1 MLKAV
6 RNMLIIILN
15 IIFYAVVVFAGIQIC
30 RSGYF
35 FAYDVLGETMAE
47 MPPGTD
53 KMLTVSENE
62 SVAQVLTDLQEK
74 HLIKSKYSFYARLQ
88 LEEKINKKISAGV
101 YSLNSSMSYGEIIA
115 VLYPES

>member
-1 MLKAV
+1 
-6 RNMLIIILN
+6 
-15 IIFYAVVVFAGIQIC
+15 
-30 RSGYF
+30 
-35 FAYDVLGETMAE
+35 MAE

-88 LEEKINKKISAGV
+88 LEEKINKNFSRGVSAELIHDLWGDYSGTLPGKLEKIACHK
-101 YSLNSSMSYGEIIA
+101 SLRQVALGFCCRRNPI
-115 VLYPES
+115 

>member
-1 MLKAV
+1 
-6 RNMLIIILN
+6 
-15 IIFYAVVVFAGIQIC
+15 
-30 RSGYF
+30 
-35 FAYDVLGETMAE
+35 MAE

-88 LEEKINKKISAGV
+88 LEEKNKQKFQPGCIR
-101 YSLNSSMSYGEIIA
+101 
-115 VLYPES
+115 